1 MATDFR
7 ELEAFRDK
15 IQALADDKCG
25 KFCDDCAKELA
36 GRLLSKVIRRTPVG
50 VAPEEFNGKDG
61 KKKRRETTKVKGTDG
76 KTRSFLTSDASR
88 YQQYWAGY
96 SGGTLRRGWT
106 NGQQVSNVSTYAQG
120 LPVNVMSNEHR
131 IDIINQVEY
140 ASYVEYGHRQ
150 TPGRYIPALG
160 KRAKQSW
167 VKGQFMMT
175 DSVKE
180 LDAQANAIV
189 QKKLD
194 KFLKDMGW

>member
-36 GRLLSKVIRRTPVG
+36 KRLLSKVIKRTPVG
-50 VAPEEFNGKDG
+50 KTPDDLDDAQ
-61 KKKRRETTKVKGTDG
+61 RE
-76 KTRSFLTSDASR
+76 
-88 YQQYWAGY
+88 YWAGY

-106 NGQQVSNVSTYAQG
+106 TS
-120 LPVNVMSNEHR
+120 PINVMSNEHR

-194 KFLKDMGW
+194 KFLKDEGLG

>member
-7 ELEAFRDK
+7 QLEEFRDK
-15 IQALADDKCG
+15 IQALADEKCSR
-25 KFCDDCAKELA
+25 FCDECTKELT
-36 GRLLSKVIRRTPVG
+36 GRLLAKVIKRTPVG
-50 VAPEEFNGKDG
+50 TKPTRAKKGESEGSYEDDEGNIKYRVSKD
-61 KKKRRETTKVKGTDG
+61 
-76 KTRSFLTSDASR
+76 R
-88 YQQYWAGY
+88 YNEYWAGY
-96 SGGTLRRGWT
+96 VGGTLRRGWT
-106 NGQQVSNVSTYAQG
+106 GGQKVNVNDVSSYAKG

-150 TPGRYIPALG
+150 TPGRYVPALG
-160 KRAKQSW
+160 KRLKQSW

-180 LDAQANAIV
+180 LDAQAGTIV

-194 KFLKDMGW
+194 KFLRDEGLG